1 MNGAEHGV
9 IAVTGATGFVGR
21 HFCADLAGRG
31 ERVLALVRPG
41 SDRTV
46 LPPSVDCLEIPAS
59 AAAMA
64 EAFRAGAVEVIVHF
78 ATCFRAGEP
87 EESVRQI
94 MLETNFRFG
103 ADLLQAAR
111 IAQVKRFLSTATFW
125 QHFGGDDYDPVNFY
139 AATKQAFEDIAAVY
153 WRTGKLDFA
162 VLSLCDTYGPR
173 DTRSKIFNLWNRVSR
188 SGETLKMS
196 PGNQK
201 MSILYIADVVDAL
214 RLLLER
220 LRAGELPG
228 GSKFKVEPDIC
239 YTLRELAARFE
250 AASGR
255 KLGIEWGALPYRE
268 REIMDPVSPDPL
280 LPGWRQQWP
289 VESGL
294 ARWLAEE
301 KG

>member
-1 MNGAEHGV
+1 MNGAARGV

-21 HFCADLAGRG
+21 HLCADLAGRG

-46 LPPSVDCLEIPAS
+46 LPPTVDCLEIPAS
-59 AAAMA
+59 AV
-64 EAFRAGAVEVIVHF
+64 ELGEVFRYRSVGAIVHL

-87 EESVRQI
+87 EEPVRQV
-94 MLETNFRFG
+94 MLETNLRFG
-103 ADLLQAAR
+103 ADLLEAAKLAR
-111 IAQVKRFLSTATFW
+111 VKSFLSTATFW
-125 QHFGGDDYDPVNFY
+125 QHFGGGGYDPVNFY
-139 AATKQAFEDIAAVY
+139 AATKQAFEALAAAY

-162 VLSLCDTYGPR
+162 VLALCDTYGPR
-173 DTRSKIFNLWNRVSR
+173 DTRSKIFNLWSRVSR

-196 PGNQK
+196 PGGQK
-201 MSILYIADVVDAL
+201 MSLLYIDDVVDAL

-228 GSKFKVEPDIC
+228 GNKFKIEPEVR

-268 REIMDPVSPDPL
+268 REIMDPASPDPL
-280 LPGWRQQWP
+280 LPGWRQRWP
-289 VESGL
+289 VEAGL
-294 ARWLAEE
+294 ARWLAAE